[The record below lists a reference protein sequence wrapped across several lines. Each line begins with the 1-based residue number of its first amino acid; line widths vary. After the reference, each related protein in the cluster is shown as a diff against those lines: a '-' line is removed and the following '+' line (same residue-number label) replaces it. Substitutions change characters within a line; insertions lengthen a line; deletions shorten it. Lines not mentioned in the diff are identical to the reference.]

1 MQGRVL
7 LLFMRTSVVLF
18 CLGGLAL
25 SLLITGLGMPLRTVK
40 QPRPS
45 TLPARTA
52 GVRTQLEKNK
62 ADRPVREQTTLAIA
76 SDTARL
82 LEQIQDGLNSDNPGD
97 QAAVFTNQLLAL
109 IRSDPWAAARF
120 AESTEAGS
128 WHTELMR
135 VLAQNWAQLDL
146 PDAEKWVS
154 QISNSDERDT
164 MLGCICFQVAQTDPR
179 LAIQVLEQ
187 QGLNGDRREI
197 MLGNLT
203 QQWAVQDLQA
213 AVAWAN
219 NYPLNDMRDKLF
231 MHIALAE
238 TPSAPVEA
246 ANMVAQQIS
255 PGPIQEEAAISVL
268 QQWAT
273 QDMGAAANWV
283 GQFPP
288 GEVYDRSIN
297 VLNGITL
304 SVQTASNPPDMLQTS
319 PLAKDK

>member
-1 MQGRVL
+1 
-7 LLFMRTSVVLF
+7 MRTSVVLF

-25 SLLITGLGMPLRTVK
+25 SLLITGFGVSLRTVE
-40 QPRPS
+40 QQTAS

-52 GVRTQLEKNK
+52 VVRAELEKNNT
-62 ADRPVREQTTLAIA
+62 DRPVLDQTTLAVA
-76 SDTARL
+76 SDTASIL
-82 LEQIQDGLNSDNPGD
+82 QQIQDGLNSDNPGN

-109 IRSDPWAAARF
+109 IRSDPWAVARF

-135 VLAQNWAQLDL
+135 ILAQNWAQLNL
-146 PDAEKWVS
+146 PDAENWVS

-197 MLGNLT
+197 MLGNLA
-203 QQWAVQDLQA
+203 QQWASQDLQA

-238 TPSAPVEA
+238 SPSAPVAA

-283 GQFPP
+283 GQFPQ

-297 VLNGITL
+297 VLNGITAF
-304 SVQTASNPPDMLQTS
+304 VQTADDPPHMLQTS
-319 PLAKDK
+319 PPAKDK